1 MVPQFALVD
10 VNNFYV
16 SCERVF
22 QPKLQKVP
30 MVVLS
35 NNDGCAVAR
44 SNEVK
49 ALGVKMGTPWF
60 KMKDLA
66 KKHGILAFSSNYT
79 LYGDMSNRVV
89 SILRDF
95 SPDIEVYSIDESFLR
110 VESVAHLYGGLSPMG
125 QQIRERI
132 KQWTGLPVCV
142 GFGPSKT
149 LAKLANHMAK
159 KNPEFDGV
167 CDLHAMSRLERRQWM
182 SRIEVGEVWGV
193 GRRINVRL
201 AAMGIQTV
209 LELRNASPKA
219 IRAQFGVV
227 MERTC
232 EELRGVSCLELEE
245 IAPPKQQIMSSRSF
259 GKPVECIEELQ
270 EAVATYVG
278 RAAEKLRQQGSVS
291 GAVYV
296 FVQTNPFKENE
307 RQYSAGLT
315 VPLLNPDDDTR
326 VLIRQIH
333 HGDAHESARRDSD
346 VGQGDQEHW
355 YQDRVNAPRRV
366 RRVALLKIEVG
377 RLDDIA
383 YAFGFVAAEGI
394 KIRARVADDFD
405 AQAFQLFAELR
416 LLHGLD
422 YFRADLGQHVWRR
435 AVGQHQRVPT
445 EIFKAGHGLRNGGN
459 IGH

>member
-66 KKHGILAFSSNYT
+66 RKHGILAFSSNYT

-110 VESVAHLYGGLSPMG
+110 VESDAHLYGGLASMG

-132 KQWTGLPVCV
+132 RQWTGLPVCV

-167 CDLHAMSRLERRQWM
+167 CDLHALSRAERRQWM

-209 LELRNASPKA
+209 LDLRNASPKA

-232 EELRGVSCLELEE
+232 EELRGVPCLKLEE
-245 IAPPKQQIMSSRSF
+245 VAPPKQQIMSSRSF

-296 FVQTNPFKENE
+296 FVQTNPFKESE
-307 RQYSAGLT
+307 RQYNAGLT
-315 VPLLNPDDDTR
+315 VPLLDPSDDTR
-326 VLIRQIH
+326 VLIQAALRGLKVIYRAGYRYKKAGIMLTLLSDKGTQQVTLFNESGGRQR
-333 HGDAHESARRDSD
+333 SARLMAAMDA
-346 VGQGDQEHW
+346 
-355 YQDRVNAPRRV
+355 VNREFGRNTLRAAASGIANTWVMRSGNRSPCYTTRWDELP
-366 RRVALLKIEVG
+366 VAL
-377 RLDDIA
+377 
-383 YAFGFVAAEGI
+383 
-394 KIRARVADDFD
+394 
-405 AQAFQLFAELR
+405 
-416 LLHGLD
+416 
-422 YFRADLGQHVWRR
+422 
-435 AVGQHQRVPT
+435 
-445 EIFKAGHGLRNGGN
+445 
-459 IGH
+459 

>member
-1 MVPQFALVD
+1 MARQFALVD

-66 KKHGILAFSSNYT
+66 RQHGILAFSSNYT

-110 VESVAHLYGGLSPMG
+110 VESVAHLYGGLGSMG

-132 KQWTGLPVCV
+132 RQWTGLPVCV

-167 CDLHAMSRLERRQWM
+167 CNLHAMGRLERRQWM
-182 SRIEVGEVWGV
+182 SQIEVGEVWGV
-193 GRRINVRL
+193 GRQINARL
-201 AAMGIQTV
+201 AAMGIHTV
-209 LELRNASPKA
+209 LDLRNASPKE
-219 IRAQFGVV
+219 IRSQIGVV

-232 EELRGVSCLELEE
+232 EELRGVPCIELEDV
-245 IAPPKQQIMSSRSF
+245 APSKQQIMSSRSF
-259 GKPVECIEELQ
+259 GKSVECIEELR

-278 RAAEKLRQQGSVS
+278 RAAEKLRHQGSVS

-296 FVQTNPFKENE
+296 FVQTNSFKENE
-307 RQYSAGLT
+307 RQYNAGVT
-315 VPLLNPDDDTR
+315 VSLLDPSDDTR
-326 VLIRQIH
+326 VLIQ
-333 HGDAHESARRDSD
+333 A
-346 VGQGDQEHW
+346 
-355 YQDRVNAPRRV
+355 
-366 RRVALLKIEVG
+366 ALRGLKAIYRPG
-377 RLDDIA
+377 YR
-383 YAFGFVAAEGI
+383 Y
-394 KIRARVADDFD
+394 K
-405 AQAFQLFAELR
+405 
-416 LLHGLD
+416 
-422 YFRADLGQHVWRR
+422 
-435 AVGQHQRVPT
+435 
-445 EIFKAGHGLRNGGN
+445 KAGVMLTLLSDQATQQGTLFNDSGRGKRSTRLMAAMDAVNREFGRNTLRAAASGIANNWAMRSGN
-459 IGH
+459 RSPCYTTRWEELPAVF